1 MHVCI
6 HLINQSNCSISVHL
20 LFLFCSCVFI
30 SRSYKNRSIFWCYCY
45 CVWGR
50 GGGGG
55 QGSQGRPYGWNCGV
69 VFFLMGN
76 LSLILSYGHSP
87 QPYHCVFPLQ
97 IVVKSCSV
105 HLKWISTYL
114 RLGMTKYSNLSEIT
128 PQASTPMDW
137 KRSIALK
144 GIINE
149 ACSQTIYINT
159 LFIDS

>member
-1 MHVCI
+1 M
-6 HLINQSNCSISVHL
+6 

-30 SRSYKNRSIFWCYCY
+30 QGHTKIALSSGVTVTVFGGRSKAHKGNHIDGIVGVKKSCFSIFY
-45 CVWGR
+45 
-50 GGGGG
+50 
-55 QGSQGRPYGWNCGV
+55 QFTFP
-69 VFFLMGN
+69 FLMGN
-76 LSLILSYGHSP
+76 LSLTLSYGHSP
-87 QPYHCVFPLQ
+87 QPYHCVCPLQ

-105 HLKWISTYL
+105 HLKWISTYS